1 MVIQSENDFPALREK
16 IRDWR
21 KKFSMFRHD
30 VDQIENIIESHI
42 QNYSIA
48 LVYYRQTHKNFYLKQ
63 AQEEIDS
70 INRVVSMAEKMEL
83 MAFLSR

>member
-48 LVYYRQTHKNFYLKQ
+48 LVYYRQTQKNFYLKQ